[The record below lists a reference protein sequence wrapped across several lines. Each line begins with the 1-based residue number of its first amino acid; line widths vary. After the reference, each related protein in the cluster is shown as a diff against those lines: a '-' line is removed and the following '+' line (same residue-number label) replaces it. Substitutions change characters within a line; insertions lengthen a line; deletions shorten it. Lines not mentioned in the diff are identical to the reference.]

1 MLTTELTTSSTIAAG
16 DTIVSNVSDATRK
29 VTVATMLNSEGYTD
43 DLTQSAVNDVVD
55 EVFAVASDPDEQDDS
70 TVTQEEVDDLIDRL
84 FP

>member
-1 MLTTELTTSSTIAAG
+1 MKTTELTTSSTIAAT
-16 DTIVSNVSDATRK
+16 DTIVSNVSNNTRK
-29 VTVATMLNSEGYTD
+29 VSVTTLLDSQGFTD
-43 DLTQSAVNDVVD
+43 DITQSAVNDVVD